1 MNIKIKLI
9 FKHLLFVM
17 IVFSFFA
24 CSPDK
29 GDKENK
35 AAGPDSRIITD
46 MKGNKVVVPRDLTR
60 VALLGGPTGQIAYIL
75 GAQDR
80 LCAVT
85 GSIATS
91 ELINIFDPSMAKRP
105 VVRTVSGSVNIEELI
120 KSNAQLVIGGDT
132 DGEIVRSKTGIPVAY
147 FDDSMGD
154 RLDEIKRELMFYASV
169 FKAEDRAEI
178 YNKYLDSTIALV
190 KERTSSIP
198 ENERKV
204 IYNGYNSNHL
214 VTLGGDTF
222 MQERIELAGCINAS
236 KEVGTSRKQEGLHS
250 GLGEV
255 SMELV
260 LKWNPDIIVIDMG
273 SLKELKNDSR
283 WNSINAVKN
292 GKVYTQPAGAFIW
305 DRPTAEAA
313 VLHPLWMAKIA
324 YPEKFKDISFRDEV
338 KRFYKEVFGF
348 NLTDKQARMIEEGS
362 FRAKIMKGVKTQ

>member
-1 MNIKIKLI
+1 MNIKMK
-9 FKHLLFVM
+9 LFVKYFLLVI
-17 IVFSFFA
+17 IVSVFFA
-24 CSPDK
+24 CSSGK
-29 GDKENK
+29 GDGDNE
-35 AAGPDSRIITD
+35 AAGPESRVITD

-75 GAQDR
+75 GVQDR
-80 LCAVT
+80 LCAIT

-91 ELINIFDPSMAKRP
+91 ELINIFDPSIAKRP

-132 DGEIVRSKTGIPVAY
+132 DGEIVRGKTDIPVAY
-147 FDDSMGD
+147 FDDSTGD
-154 RLDEIKRELMFYASV
+154 RLEEIKRELMFYASV
-169 FKAEDRAEI
+169 FEAEDRAEI
-178 YNKYLDSTIALV
+178 YNNYLDSIIALV

-204 IYNGYNSNHL
+204 IYNGYNSSHL

-273 SLKELKNDSR
+273 SLNDLKKDSR

-313 VLHPLWMAKIA
+313 VLHPLWMAKTA

-338 KRFYKEVFGF
+338 KRFYKKVFGF
-348 NLTDKQARMIEEGS
+348 NLTEKHARMIEDGS
-362 FRAKIMKGVKTQ
+362 FRSKIMKGAKMQ